1 MFKIAQ
7 KANVPVVVMAVK
19 GTFEIQK
26 NFPLHKSVVNMDVV
40 GVIPVETVKSL
51 KTNELGDMA
60 AEMMT
65 KRLKELEGV

>member
-1 MFKIAQ
+1 
-7 KANVPVVVMAVK
+7 
-19 GTFEIQK
+19 
-26 NFPLHKSVVNMDVV
+26 MDVV
-40 GVIPVETVKSL
+40 GVIPVETVKEL